1 MLEWLWPTISERLWR
16 LTLTEVGLL
25 LTFGAICVY
34 GGRMLGQ
41 LRRVNHN
48 LRALRNDENRLR
60 ARTERALLARNLDD
74 LDDRSEPLAQEA
86 PRRS

>member
-1 MLEWLWPTISERLWR
+1 MPEWFWPTISEQFWR

-25 LTFGAICVY
+25 LILGAICIY
-34 GGRMLGQ
+34 GGRMLGE

-48 LRALRNDENRLR
+48 LRALRNDEDRLR
-60 ARTERALLARNLDD
+60 ARTERALLARDR
-74 LDDRSEPLAQEA
+74 DDRGEPLAQDV

>member
-1 MLEWLWPTISERLWR
+1 MLEGVWPTISERLWR

-25 LTFGAICVY
+25 LIFGAICVY

-48 LRALRNDENRLR
+48 LRALRNDEDRLR
-60 ARTERALLARNLDD
+60 ARTERALLARD
-74 LDDRSEPLAQEA
+74 LNDHGEPFAQEA
-86 PRRS
+86 SRRS